1 MTFLL
6 MIPLSHHVV
15 SHSLSQYILNDS
27 DTMGTVEHVKKIP
40 HLKGEMLGTKTPEFQ
55 RTVDLPIFL
64 GHFIVSS
71 PATNCVLPLA
81 EP

>member
-1 MTFLL
+1 MTQTLWVPSN
-6 MIPLSHHVV
+6 MSK
-15 SHSLSQYILNDS
+15 N
-27 DTMGTVEHVKKIP
+27 IP

-81 EP
+81 DP